1 MDYSTRLDRAY
12 DALPE
17 IGTDEK
23 RLDIPEATAQSD
35 GAFTRFQNLSEVAD
49 VLGREAEHVHRYV
62 QSQLGTAGSFE
73 NGVGRYN
80 GGFSGTEFDAVV
92 DDYVAAYV
100 TCSECGLPDT
110 RLVTEDR
117 TQMLRCDA
125 CGAFRPVEKQAT
137 TTRSSSASSRDEIE
151 EGNTYELKITGTG
164 RKGDGVAERG
174 SYTIFVSGAQ
184 EGDVVEAYVESI
196 SGNLAFAR
204 LA

>member
-1 MDYSTRLDRAY
+1 MDYSARLDRAY

-17 IGTDEK
+17 IGTDEQ
-23 RLDIPEATAQSD
+23 RLDVPDATAQSD
-35 GAFTRFQNLSEVAD
+35 GAFTRFQNLSKVAD
-49 VLGREAEHVHRYV
+49 ALDRDSKHLHRYV

-80 GGFSGTEFDAVV
+80 GRFSGTEFDAVV
-92 DDYVAAYV
+92 DDYMAAYV
-100 TCSECGLPDT
+100 TCTECGLPDT

-137 TTRSSSASSRDEIE
+137 ASSSGSAGGHDEIE

-174 SYTIFVSGAQ
+174 SYTVFVTGAE
-184 EGDVVEAYVESI
+184 EGDVVEAYIESV

>member
-1 MDYSTRLDRAY
+1 MDYTARLDRAY

-17 IGTDEK
+17 IGTADR
-23 RLDIPEATAQSD
+23 RLDIPDATAQTD
-35 GAFTRFQNLSEVAD
+35 GAFTRFQNLSKVAD
-49 VLGREAEHVHRYV
+49 VLGREPQHIHRYV

-92 DDYVAAYV
+92 DDYVTAYV

-137 TTRSSSASSRDEIE
+137 SSNASRRNADEIE

-174 SYTIFVSGAQ
+174 SYTVFVTGAQ
-184 EGDVVEAYVESI
+184 EGDVVEAYIESI

-204 LA
+204 LV